1 MIARLLAVLF
11 LAAAAALAADRPDN
25 FVQWRKGLASAAQPD
40 ERWLARTKELGYDV
54 VVDLMPP
61 HVHGANEGRILAS
74 KGVTYVNIPV
84 DFAHPTAG
92 DFRRFSDVLQANKDR
107 NVLVHC
113 MVNMRGSSFTFLYR
127 VIHEGAPVNETLDK
141 VFGVWTP
148 DRVWKKFIEETL
160 AANGK
165 KVELM

>member
-1 MIARLLAVLF
+1 MTARLLALLL
-11 LAAAAALAADRPDN
+11 LAAGAALAADRPDN
-25 FVQWRKGLASAAQPD
+25 FVQWRPGLASSAQPD
-40 ERWLARTKELGYDV
+40 ERWLARTKEMGYDV

-61 HVHGANEGRILAS
+61 HMHGANEPRILAS
-74 KGVTYVNIPV
+74 KGVAYVNIPV
-84 DFAHPTAG
+84 DFARPAAA
-92 DFRRFSDVLQANKDR
+92 DFRRFAEVLRANKER

-141 VFGVWTP
+141 VYGVWTP

-165 KVELM
+165 KAELM